1 MNSVVVSLLV
11 GLTLILALG
20 CGAGV
25 DAVHAGI
32 AQSALAAQVAFE
44 PIIRE
49 ARRDAMT
56 AAVDRVHTAGGTRA
70 EAEAAAAAAARQWQC
85 GIDGHRLYGTAV
97 GTYVDAL
104 WLDQQGEATFSFAVL
119 GPFVR
124 RVLDAY
130 RATASCVSGLG
141 LELPVP
147 DFLNLLPPTWALGG
161 DDG

>member
-1 MNSVVVSLLV
+1 MNSLAVSLLI

-32 AQSALAAQVAFE
+32 AQGALGAQVAFE
-44 PIIRE
+44 PVIRE

-56 AAVDRVHTAGGTRA
+56 AAVDRVHTAGGTRE
-70 EAEAAAAAAARQWQC
+70 EAEAAAAAVSQQWKC
-85 GIDGHRLYGTAV
+85 GIAGHRLYGTAV
-97 GTYVDAL
+97 GTYVDVL
-104 WLDQQGEATFSFAVL
+104 WLEQITGGGFDFATL

-124 RVLDAY
+124 RILDTY
-130 RATASCVSGLG
+130 RTVASCTTSLG

-147 DFLNLLPPTWALGG
+147 DFLNLLPPTWGLE
-161 DDG
+161 